1 MTLIFY
7 FPCKDGCVLISDRM
21 ETNDTGA
28 GTATNKIFLS
38 RNREFAIGG
47 VGDSKLIERLFAEIY
62 SDNTVNGTNIVEKF
76 EEKTQNL
83 SADDLKYV
91 SSTEDLEYRNAK
103 FIIVVWQA
111 EGARVTFVS
120 VVKGKHFSVGMN
132 RDYHQVEGEGDDWA
146 NYFLKNR
153 AYQNF
158 TLKEAIAYGIAIMQE
173 VADNH
178 RGVGRLEQFGFS
190 IVAYS
195 KDHIFYYTDYRTASP
210 RITMDFQAD
219 EFDMTG
225 FKVEELEQEAAQNG

>member
-1 MTLIFY
+1 MTLVVY

-21 ETNDTGA
+21 ETNDAGA

-62 SDNTVNGTNIVEKF
+62 SDGAVNGANVVEKF
-76 EEKTQNL
+76 EEKIQNL

-91 SSTEDLEYRNAK
+91 SSPEDLEYRNAQ
-103 FIIVVWQA
+103 FITVVWQT
-111 EGARVTFVS
+111 EGARVTYVS
-120 VVKGKHFSVGMN
+120 VVKGKYFSEGMN
-132 RDYHQVEGEGDDWA
+132 KDYHQVKGEGDDWA
-146 NYFLKNR
+146 NYFLKNK
-153 AYQNF
+153 AYQNYS
-158 TLKEAIAYGIAIMQE
+158 LKEAIAYGIAIMQE

-195 KDHIFYYTDYRTASP
+195 KDHIYYYTDYRTPSP
-210 RITMDFQAD
+210 RITIGFQAD

-225 FKVEELEQEAAQNG
+225 FKVEKLEEEAAQNG